1 MELKG
6 FDDKKSPLVMIVGA
20 VVALVVGI
28 WILRRI
34 IGTLFLLAK
43 LAVVI
48 LLVLVVVAVA
58 LRWTDKRNR
67 DKQP

>member
-1 MELKG
+1 MHNG
-6 FDDKKSPLVMIVGA
+6 FATSG
-20 VVALVVGI
+20 VVGI